1 MPVEMSTDMMVN
13 ALNKCCDGYERCA
26 DCELK
31 PKYDKEVKEYTENYG
46 CSFESMDNQMIEK
59 IYSWYKELDPAACE
73 NADAKC
79 CNKESDDL
87 KPNIEPKVARHY
99 AICQKL
105 NQVYKAKNHDYGDSF
120 GDTYKK
126 LGIISAVTRL
136 SDKMNRLMSLA
147 VSHDAQVKDEKIEDT
162 LLDMANYAIMTLI
175 ELGYEPE
182 N

>member
-73 NADAKC
+73 NAENECCDVKPDADMVNHPSHYTQGGIEC
-79 CNKESDDL
+79 IDAL
-87 KPNIEPKVARHY
+87 KAATVSKTGIEAVCTANVIKYLWRY
-99 AICQKL
+99 EE
-105 NQVYKAKNHDYGDSF
+105 KNG
-120 GDTYKK
+120 
-126 LGIISAVTRL
+126 
-136 SDKMNRLMSLA
+136 
-147 VSHDAQVKDEKIEDT
+147 IEDVKKARWYI
-162 LLDMANYAIMTLI
+162 DRLI
-175 ELGYEPE
+175 RELEE
-182 N
+182 KE